1 MLGGALLAAD
11 LSLALAD
18 DLSDEALQAR
28 PIPEAGL
35 SIPEAGSFSPE
46 AGLEGACHVRAA
58 AGAPPL
64 PRAPGPGP
72 RAGA

>member
-28 PIPEAGL
+28 PIPEAG
-35 SIPEAGSFSPE
+35 PFSPE